1 MKAIIFLVLAACIIS
16 CGGNSGNDS
25 TTTNTSTTKE
35 EVKDPEAAKGL
46 ELITRSDC
54 FTCHKLTEKNIGPA
68 YADVAKKY
76 KTLNDATM
84 DSIVTQIMKGG
95 KGKWGNVPMM
105 PHPAITKEDAQL
117 MAHYIMS
124 IKP

>member
-1 MKAIIFLVLAACIIS
+1 MKAIIFLVFAACFIS

-25 TTTNTSTTKE
+25 TTNTTTTKQ

-46 ELITRSDC
+46 ELITKSDC
-54 FTCHKLTEKNIGPA
+54 FTCHKLTEKNIGPS
-68 YADVAKKY
+68 YAAVAEKY
-76 KTLNDATM
+76 KTLNDETM

-95 KGKWGNVPMM
+95 QGKWGTIPMM
-105 PHPAITKEDAQL
+105 PHPAITKEDAQS

>member
-16 CGGNSGNDS
+16 CGGNSGKD
-25 TTTNTSTTKE
+25 TTTTSTTKE

>member
-1 MKAIIFLVLAACIIS
+1 
-16 CGGNSGNDS
+16 
-25 TTTNTSTTKE
+25 
-35 EVKDPEAAKGL
+35 
-46 ELITRSDC
+46 
-54 FTCHKLTEKNIGPA
+54 
-68 YADVAKKY
+68 
-76 KTLNDATM
+76 M